1 MSLLRT
7 TLILPLVVFLV
18 ACGATPEPQENQDPQ
33 KNRKNTQ
40 SATSKE
46 EIKEIQAKS
55 ASAIARGAEYF
66 KAKNYQKAINE
77 FEAALQEDPK
87 SAMAVF
93 NIGLCYER
101 LGNQEKAIEYYQK
114 NTELGK
120 GEGLV
125 HIGLMKAAAGQ
136 EAEAES
142 LYQQALSVEPLNG
155 RAHLNLARIAK
166 NRKDYKEAID
176 RVKSALTEDSANGDA
191 YDLLAQIYYDLGR
204 YELALLVCDAGI
216 QDIDPN
222 HSGLYNTLGLVQL
235 KLKQV
240 IKALNAFKKAIELDE
255 SNEAALMNYG
265 SITFGYRDYEL
276 SYQIFSK
283 VLQKDPNHTE
293 ALLSKAVA
301 ARSLGKI
308 DEARAGYQQLLAKD
322 PNHLPSVFNTGIILQ
337 EYDRKFDEALGKYQ
351 QALSLAQ
358 DPATREMI
366 NKRIEEATIAK
377 EALEAEK
384 EQQQADQAAQP
395 APAEGQTPA
404 TPAPAEGQPKAP

>member
-1 MSLLRT
+1 MSLLRPVLIF
-7 TLILPLVVFLV
+7 TLAMFLM
-18 ACGATPEPQENQDPQ
+18 ACGATPDSQDSQ
-33 KNRKNTQ
+33 DQQNNKKNTRN
-40 SATSKE
+40 ANSKQ

-66 KAKNYQKAINE
+66 NAKNYQKAINE

-93 NIGLCYER
+93 NIGLCYEK
-101 LGNQEKAIEYYQK
+101 LGNQEKAVEYFQK

-120 GEGLV
+120 GDGLV

-136 EAEAES
+136 DGEAEA

-166 NRKDYKEAID
+166 GRKDYKEAID

-204 YELALLVCDAGI
+204 YELALLVCDAGL

-222 HSGLYNTLGLVQL
+222 HSGMYNTLGLVQL

-240 IKALNAFKKAIELDE
+240 IKALNAFKKAIEFDE
-255 SNEAALMNYG
+255 DNVAALMNYG

-283 VLQKDPNHTE
+283 ALAKDPNHTE

-301 ARSLGKI
+301 ARSLGKV
-308 DEARAGYQQLLAKD
+308 DEARADYQKLLAKD
-322 PNHLPSVFNTGIILQ
+322 PNHMPSIFNMGIILQ

-358 DPATREMI
+358 DPSTREMI
-366 NKRIEEATIAK
+366 SKRIEEATIAK
-377 EALEAEK
+377 EALDAEK
-384 EQQQADQAAQP
+384 EQQQADQANQA
-395 APAEGQTPA
+395 
-404 TPAPAEGQPKAP
+404 PAPAEGQPKAP